1 MLRAQLTGEIAQRQ
15 NFRGA
20 ECAVPFSCMKFLL
33 DLGAFLRA
41 RKNLWLLPILLALLG
56 FAALTV
62 LAESSGL
69 GPFLYS
75 LF

>member
-1 MLRAQLTGEIAQRQ
+1 
-15 NFRGA
+15 
-20 ECAVPFSCMKFLL
+20 MKFLL